1 LPKNSS
7 VRGVSDADIA
17 SPHNKSCGAL
27 EQIAVRDRSHISST
41 ANFAVIRRQGANLAM
56 SSSIKG
62 RGAAVQPA
70 NPYVAVQLESDF
82 EHVAEDAEY
91 LAIIG
96 RPPTEYFPDESQSI
110 VTENDSPDVGFRYS
124 VNPYRGCSHGC
135 AYCYARPYHEFLGLS
150 AGLDFE
156 TKVFVKYRAAEL
168 LRDFLA
174 RPAWQP
180 ETIAF
185 SGVTDCYQPA
195 EREFKLT
202 RACVEV
208 AAECRQ
214 PVGIIT
220 KNALVTRDIDL
231 LQRLAEQNA
240 VRVSL
245 SITTLDPQLAR
256 MMEPRTSSPDARLRA
271 IRELTAAGIP
281 TNVMTAPIIPG
292 LNDSEMPAVLTAAR
306 EAGAQWA
313 GYVLLKLPTTVKEV
327 FIDWL
332 RRTYPD
338 RADRVESLIRSTR
351 AGRLS
356 DSQFGRRQVGTG
368 NVAELIADTFRV
380 WTHKLG
386 FCEDHPALNSDAFR
400 PATPTTGQLRLF

>member
-1 LPKNSS
+1 
-7 VRGVSDADIA
+7 
-17 SPHNKSCGAL
+17 
-27 EQIAVRDRSHISST
+27 
-41 ANFAVIRRQGANLAM
+41 M
-56 SSSIKG
+56 SRSIKG

-70 NPYVAVQLESDF
+70 NPFLPVQVETDF
-82 EHVAEDAEY
+82 EHVADDAEY
-91 LAIIG
+91 LAQLG
-96 RPPTEYFPDESQSI
+96 RPPTEYYPDESQSI
-110 VTENDSPDVGFRYS
+110 VSENDSPDVGFRYS

-135 AYCYARPYHEFLGLS
+135 AYCYARPYHEYLGLS

-156 TKVFVKYRAAEL
+156 TKVFVKYRAADL

-174 RPAWQP
+174 RPGWRP

-195 EREFKLT
+195 EREFRLT
-202 RACVEV
+202 RGCLEV
-208 AAECRQ
+208 AAECQQ
-214 PVGIIT
+214 PIGIIT

-231 LQRLAEQNA
+231 LQRLAEHNA

-245 SITTLDPQLAR
+245 SITTLDSQLAR
-256 MMEPRTSSPDARLRA
+256 LMEPRTSSPDARLRA
-271 IRELTAAGIP
+271 LRELHAAGIP
-281 TNVMTAPIIPG
+281 TNVMVAPIIPG
-292 LNDSEMPAVLTAAR
+292 LNDSEIPAILTAAR

-313 GYVLLKLPTTVKEV
+313 GYVLLKLPGSVKEV
-327 FIDWL
+327 FNDWL

-368 NVAELIADTFRV
+368 HIAELIADTFEL
-380 WTHKLG
+380 WTKKLG
-386 FCEDHPALNSDAFR
+386 FNQQHGALNADDF
-400 PATPTTGQLRLF
+400 TPPQCSSGQRRLF

>member
-1 LPKNSS
+1 MP
-7 VRGVSDADIA
+7 G
-17 SPHNKSCGAL
+17 
-27 EQIAVRDRSHISST
+27 
-41 ANFAVIRRQGANLAM
+41 
-56 SSSIKG
+56 SIKG

-70 NPYVAVQLESDF
+70 NPYVAVRVEADF

-91 LAIIG
+91 LAQLG

-110 VTENDSPDVGFRYS
+110 VTENDSPDISFRYS

-135 AYCYARPYHEFLGLS
+135 SYCYARPYHEYLGLS

-156 TKVFVKYRAAEL
+156 TKVFVKYRAADL

-174 RPAWQP
+174 RPAWKP
-180 ETIAF
+180 ETIVF

-195 EREFKLT
+195 EREFRVT
-202 RACVEV
+202 RGCLEV

-214 PVGIIT
+214 PIGIIT

-231 LQRLAEQNA
+231 LQRLAEHNA

-256 MMEPRTSSPDARLRA
+256 VMEPRTSSPEARLRA

-281 TNVMTAPIIPG
+281 TNVMTAPMIPG
-292 LNDSEMPAVLTAAR
+292 LNDNEIPAILTAAR

-313 GYVLLKLPTTVKEV
+313 GYVLLKLPTTVRDV
-327 FIDWL
+327 FTDWL

-338 RADRVESLIRSTR
+338 RTERIESLIRSTR
-351 AGRLS
+351 SGRLN

-368 NVAELIADTFRV
+368 NHAELIADTFRI
-380 WTHKLG
+380 WRHKLG
-386 FCEDHPALNSDAFR
+386 FSDKHPQLTADAFIPPR
-400 PATPTTGQLRLF
+400 PSKGQLRLF